1 MKPKKN
7 QYQQMQGMGM
17 GMDMQGY
24 QPQLGPN
31 PYPQPQGQGSQM
43 MPMQQQMTMPMQQ
56 GQQGFGGGFPGQP
69 QQQGQQGFGGGFPGQ
84 PQQQGGGSFQI
95 PSGPSSSQNV
105 PGMLPIEESYIENIL
120 RLNRGKTATIYMTF
134 ENSKEWNSKIF
145 RGVIQAAGRDHI
157 IISDPKTGTRYLL
170 LTIYLDYITFDEEI
184 AYTYPYSM
192 SSYSPR

>member
-7 QYQQMQGMGM
+7 QYQQMQGME
-17 GMDMQGY
+17 MQGY
-24 QPQLGPN
+24 QPQFGAN
-31 PYPQPQGQGSQM
+31 PYPQPQGQGPQM
-43 MPMQQQMTMPMQQ
+43 MPMQQ
-56 GQQGFGGGFPGQP
+56 GQQGFGGGFPGQ
-69 QQQGQQGFGGGFPGQ
+69 QQGQQGFGGGFPGQ
-84 PQQQGGGSFQI
+84 QQQQQGGGGFQI
-95 PSGPSSSQNV
+95 PSGPSTSSPSQNV

-120 RLNRGKTATIYMTF
+120 RLNRGRTATIYMTF

-192 SSYSPR
+192 ASYSPR

>member
-7 QYQQMQGMGM
+7 QYQQMQGMGMGM

-43 MPMQQQMTMPMQQ
+43 LPMQQQMTMPMQQ
-56 GQQGFGGGFPGQP
+56 GQQS
-69 QQQGQQGFGGGFPGQ
+69 FGGGFPGQ

>member
-7 QYQQMQGMGM
+7 QYQQMQGF
-17 GMDMQGY
+17 DMQGY
-24 QPQLGPN
+24 QPQFGPN
-31 PYPQPQGQGSQM
+31 PYPQQQGQGAL
-43 MPMQQQMTMPMQQ
+43 MQQ
-56 GQQGFGGGFPGQP
+56 GQQGFGFPSQ
-69 QQQGQQGFGGGFPGQ
+69 
-84 PQQQGGGSFQI
+84 QQQGGGFPTQQQVGGFPTQQQGGGFQI
-95 PSGPSSSQNV
+95 PSQQTGGSPSQNV

-170 LTIYLDYITFDEEI
+170 LTIYLDYVTFDEEI

-192 SSYSPR
+192 ASYSPR

>member
-17 GMDMQGY
+17 GMDMQGF

-43 MPMQQQMTMPMQQ
+43 MPMQQQMSMPMQQ
-56 GQQGFGGGFPGQP
+56 GQQSFGGGFPGQT
-69 QQQGQQGFGGGFPGQ
+69 Q
-84 PQQQGGGSFQI
+84 PQQQGGSSFQI
-95 PSGPSSSQNV
+95 PSGPSSSQNG

>member
-1 MKPKKN
+1 
-7 QYQQMQGMGM
+7 
-17 GMDMQGY
+17 
-24 QPQLGPN
+24 
-31 PYPQPQGQGSQM
+31 M
-43 MPMQQQMTMPMQQ
+43 MPMQQQMPMQQ
-56 GQQGFGGGFPGQP
+56 GQQGFGGGF
-69 QQQGQQGFGGGFPGQ
+69 GGGFPGQ
-84 PQQQGGGSFQI
+84 QQQQGGGGGFQI
-95 PSGPSSSQNV
+95 PSGPATSSPSQNV

-120 RLNRGKTATIYMTF
+120 RLNRGRTATIYMTF

-192 SSYSPR
+192 ASYSPR

>member
-7 QYQQMQGMGM
+7 QYQQMQGF
-17 GMDMQGY
+17 DMQGY
-24 QPQLGPN
+24 QPQYGPN
-31 PYPQPQGQGSQM
+31 PYPQ
-43 MPMQQQMTMPMQQ
+43 QQ
-56 GQQGFGGGFPGQP
+56 GGGFPT
-69 QQQGQQGFGGGFPGQ
+69 QQQVGGFPT
-84 PQQQGGGSFQI
+84 QQQGGGFQI
-95 PSGPSSSQNV
+95 PSQQTGGSPSQNV

-170 LTIYLDYITFDEEI
+170 LTIYLDYVTFDEEI

-192 SSYSPR
+192 ASYSPR

>member
-31 PYPQPQGQGSQM
+31 PYPQPQGGQGSQM
-43 MPMQQQMTMPMQQ
+43 MPMQQQMTMPM
-56 GQQGFGGGFPGQP
+56 
-69 QQQGQQGFGGGFPGQ
+69 
-84 PQQQGGGSFQI
+84 QQGGGSFQI

>member
-31 PYPQPQGQGSQM
+31 PYPQPQGGQGSQM
-43 MPMQQQMTMPMQQ
+43 MPMQQQMTMPM
-56 GQQGFGGGFPGQP
+56 
-69 QQQGQQGFGGGFPGQ
+69 
-84 PQQQGGGSFQI
+84 QQGGGSFQI

-105 PGMLPIEESYIENIL
+105 PGMLPIEKSYIENIL

>member
-1 MKPKKN
+1 
-7 QYQQMQGMGM
+7 M

-31 PYPQPQGQGSQM
+31 PYPQPQGGQGSQM
-43 MPMQQQMTMPMQQ
+43 MPMQQQMTMPM
-56 GQQGFGGGFPGQP
+56 
-69 QQQGQQGFGGGFPGQ
+69 
-84 PQQQGGGSFQI
+84 QQGGGSFQI

>member
-31 PYPQPQGQGSQM
+31 PYPQPQGGQGSQV
-43 MPMQQQMTMPMQQ
+43 MPMQQQMTMPM
-56 GQQGFGGGFPGQP
+56 
-69 QQQGQQGFGGGFPGQ
+69 
-84 PQQQGGGSFQI
+84 QQGGGSFQI

>member
-31 PYPQPQGQGSQM
+31 PYPQPQGGQGSQM

-56 GQQGFGGGFPGQP
+56 GQQGFGGGFRPAAAAGP
-69 QQQGQQGFGGGFPGQ
+69 AGLRRGVPRQ

-120 RLNRGKTATIYMTF
+120 RLNQGKTATIYMTF